1 MLQKLHK
8 IKLNVVTSVV
18 EIQEKNRQENNQEK
32 IYCDKMKE
40 YLFDT
45 FKILDE
51 DSDGK
56 LKAVVPYYFLSSVAL
71 NSELSRS
78 KRIAQEMVTLSTAL
92 PLSSSSSIF
101 VRFDEERIDVMKVI
115 ITGPSETPYSSG
127 CFEFDV
133 SFPINYPIEPPKVLL
148 KTTGNSKVRFN
159 PNLYNCGK
167 VCLSILNTWYA
178 RPEEKWNSETST
190 LLQV

>member
-1 MLQKLHK
+1 MIEDAFQIKEKTKRENNHEK
-8 IKLNVVTSVV
+8 IYCVKMKDYLFDTYKILDRDINGILIALVPYCFLNVVTS
-18 EIQEKNRQENNQEK
+18 
-32 IYCDKMKE
+32 
-40 YLFDT
+40 
-45 FKILDE
+45 
-51 DSDGK
+51 
-56 LKAVVPYYFLSSVAL
+56 

-78 KRIAQEMVTLSTAL
+78 KRIAQEMVTLSTSL

-101 VRFDEERIDVMKVI
+101 VRFDEERIDVMKVL
-115 ITGPSETPYSSG
+115 ITGPSETPYSMG

-133 SFPINYPIEPPKVLL
+133 SFPINYPNEPPKVLL
-148 KTTGNSKVRFN
+148 KTTGNAKVRFN

-190 LLQV
+190 LLQVS